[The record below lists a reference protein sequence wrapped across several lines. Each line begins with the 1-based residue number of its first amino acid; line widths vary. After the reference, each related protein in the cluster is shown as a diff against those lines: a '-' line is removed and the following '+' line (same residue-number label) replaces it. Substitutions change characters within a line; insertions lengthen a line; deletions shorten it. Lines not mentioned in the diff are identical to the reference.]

1 MTRKNMPEESHELV
15 PQIQGPAEPFI
26 HEKQL
31 TIRDLY
37 HILLKRKWIPIVCL
51 VAIVAIA
58 AIASMKATPMYK
70 ATAQIEIEKESM
82 NLLSFK
88 DVVTVDTAEDYYN
101 TQYKILKSR
110 SLAESVAGK
119 LRANGSPNDRNLTRD
134 AVLRMTKVEPVKNS
148 RLVDIVAESPFPE
161 QAARVANTL
170 AQSYIEQDLNK
181 KVESISAGSEKLS
194 EELNKAKTRL
204 YESEKKF
211 TQYKER
217 NNIVS
222 LNEKQNLVL
231 EELSNLNTAAAAAR
245 TELLRKEARYNQLKV
260 LSLEQLRHEEE
271 VVNSVQIQ
279 SLRKLELEAIKN
291 VDTLAKRYGEKH
303 PKMITAKSELAKI
316 QEAIDEQILK
326 VADEV
331 KNSYAMRKTQEDQL
345 VKAVEKKKKDVME
358 FTKRVNLYE
367 SLSRDVEAN
376 NKIYDEILSRTHE
389 TDISQ
394 RTEESHVRIVDNA
407 DVPKTPFKPRT
418 KRNLLLAVIGGLIVG
433 CGGAL
438 FIEHLNDK
446 VESPE
451 DVEGFLAKPFLGAV
465 PVMSDHTYD
474 SVEERGRIAYLSP
487 ESTTSEAYKTLL
499 AGIHYSP
506 SANGIK
512 TIVVTSAGPGEGKTT
527 TLANLGISA
536 AQNGRKVLLVDTD
549 IRKPQIHRIFGL
561 SKDVGITDYLVGE
574 AGLEHVVQETEIP
587 NLSVIARG
595 ASSPN
600 PSGLISSDRMKEFTK
615 LIRDKY
621 DLVFF
626 DSPPCTLTA
635 DSLIL
640 GNLADAVVGV
650 AQSGRFSRK
659 MVGRAMD
666 LLDGVNANVLGI
678 VLNEVKERD
687 HRYYYYYYGYSYY
700 YHYGYGKDGE
710 QKHHRG
716 KSHRHKSKRARKH
729 EHSSSAPVS

>member
-1 MTRKNMPEESHELV
+1 
-15 PQIQGPAEPFI
+15 
-26 HEKQL
+26 
-31 TIRDLY
+31 
-37 HILLKRKWIPIVCL
+37 
-51 VAIVAIA
+51 
-58 AIASMKATPMYK
+58 
-70 ATAQIEIEKESM
+70 
-82 NLLSFK
+82 
-88 DVVTVDTAEDYYN
+88 
-101 TQYKILKSR
+101 
-110 SLAESVAGK
+110 
-119 LRANGSPNDRNLTRD
+119 
-134 AVLRMTKVEPVKNS
+134 
-148 RLVDIVAESPFPE
+148 
-161 QAARVANTL
+161 
-170 AQSYIEQDLNK
+170 
-181 KVESISAGSEKLS
+181 
-194 EELNKAKTRL
+194 
-204 YESEKKF
+204 
-211 TQYKER
+211 
-217 NNIVS
+217 
-222 LNEKQNLVL
+222 
-231 EELSNLNTAAAAAR
+231 
-245 TELLRKEARYNQLKV
+245 
-260 LSLEQLRHEEE
+260 
-271 VVNSVQIQ
+271 
-279 SLRKLELEAIKN
+279 
-291 VDTLAKRYGEKH
+291 
-303 PKMITAKSELAKI
+303 
-316 QEAIDEQILK
+316 
-326 VADEV
+326 
-331 KNSYAMRKTQEDQL
+331 
-345 VKAVEKKKKDVME
+345 
-358 FTKRVNLYE
+358 
-367 SLSRDVEAN
+367 
-376 NKIYDEILSRTHE
+376 
-389 TDISQ
+389 
-394 RTEESHVRIVDNA
+394 
-407 DVPKTPFKPRT
+407 
-418 KRNLLLAVIGGLIVG
+418 
-433 CGGAL
+433 
-438 FIEHLNDK
+438 
-446 VESPE
+446 
-451 DVEGFLAKPFLGAV
+451 
-465 PVMSDHTYD
+465 VMSDRTYD
-474 SVEERGRIAYLSP
+474 GVEERGRIAYLSP

-716 KSHRHKSKRARKH
+716 KSHRHKSKRAREHKH
-729 EHSSSAPVS
+729 SASTPVS

>member
-1 MTRKNMPEESHELV
+1 MERRKDLKARYEQA
-15 PQIQGPAEPFI
+15 PQAEAAVEPFAY
-26 HEKQL
+26 EKHL
-31 TIRDLY
+31 TVTDLY
-37 HILLKRKWIPIVCL
+37 HILLKRKWLPIACL
-51 VAIVAIA
+51 VCFTAIA
-58 AIASMKATPMYK
+58 AVASMKATPMYK
-70 ATAQIEIEKESM
+70 ATAQIEIEKESL

-88 DVVTVDTAEDYYN
+88 DVVTVDTDQDYYN

-110 SLAESVAGK
+110 SLAETVAGK
-119 LRANGSPNDRNLTRD
+119 LRANGSPQDAELTRD
-134 AVLRMTKVEPVKNS
+134 DILEITKVEPVANS
-148 RLVDIVAESPFPE
+148 RLVDVVAESPFPE
-161 QAARVANTL
+161 QAARLANAL
-170 AQSYIEQDLNK
+170 AQAYIEQDLSK
-181 KVESISAGSEKLS
+181 KVESIRAGSEKLS
-194 EELNKAKTRL
+194 EELNKTKTRL
-204 YESEKKF
+204 DESEKHF
-211 TQYKER
+211 IEYKER

-222 LNEKQNLVL
+222 LSEKQNLVL

-245 TELLRKEARYNQLKV
+245 TERLRKEARYNQLKA
-260 LSLEQLRHEEE
+260 LPPDQLKQEEE
-271 VVNSVQIQ
+271 VVKSVLIRGQ
-279 SLRKLELEAIKN
+279 RENELTALQNI
-291 VDTLAKRYGEKH
+291 DTLAKRYGDRH
-303 PKMITAKSELAKI
+303 PKMIAARSELAKI
-316 QEAIDEQILK
+316 KEAINEQILK
-326 VADEV
+326 VVDEV
-331 KNSYAMRKTQEDQL
+331 KNSYQMAKTQEDQL

-358 FTKRVNLYE
+358 FTNRVNLYE

-376 NKIYDEILSRTHE
+376 KKIYDEILSRTHE

-394 RTEESHVRIVDNA
+394 RTEESRVRIVDKA
-407 DVPKTPFKPRT
+407 DVPESPFKPRV
-418 KRNLLLAVIGGLIVG
+418 KRNIALAILAGLIVG

-438 FIEHLNDK
+438 FIEHINDK

-465 PVMSDHTYD
+465 PVMSSEY
-474 SVEERGRIAYLSP
+474 EEVDQRARISYLAP

-512 TIVVTSAGPGEGKTT
+512 TILVTSAGPGEGKTT

-536 AQNGRKVLLVDTD
+536 AQNGRKVLLVDSD
-549 IRKPQIHRIFGL
+549 IRKPQIHGIFGL
-561 SKDVGITDYLVGE
+561 RKDVGLTDYLVGE
-574 AGLEHVVQETEIP
+574 AGLENVVQETEIP

-600 PSGLISSDRMKEFTK
+600 PSGLISSDRMKEFAK

-621 DLVFF
+621 DLVLF

-710 QKHHRG
+710 RKHRRG
-716 KSHRHKSKRARKH
+716 KSHGHKSNRRRKH
-729 EHSSSAPVS
+729 KHSSSATVS